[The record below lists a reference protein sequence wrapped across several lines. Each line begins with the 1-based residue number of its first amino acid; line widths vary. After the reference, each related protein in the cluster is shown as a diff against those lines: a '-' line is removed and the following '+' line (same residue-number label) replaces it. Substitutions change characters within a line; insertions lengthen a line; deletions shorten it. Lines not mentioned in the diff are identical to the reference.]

1 MQILQQQNKQFRLGE
16 IAKDEKISSLEQL
29 NGSNLKVID
38 TLRQQ
43 HCETVKT
50 TEIHENR
57 NMSLKTDFEALK
69 KDVQSVVI
77 KQQMIPEKESRR
89 NSITLDFTLADLSA
103 VGNTTVS
110 KEKDDDADT
119 IVLDE
124 SIMRRL
130 QGDNDYADV
139 DYEGNNKLTRSE
151 IKDLNV

>member
-1 MQILQQQNKQFRLGE
+1 
-16 IAKDEKISSLEQL
+16 
-29 NGSNLKVID
+29 
-38 TLRQQ
+38 
-43 HCETVKT
+43 
-50 TEIHENR
+50 
-57 NMSLKTDFEALK
+57 
-69 KDVQSVVI
+69 VI

-110 KEKDDDADT
+110 KEKEDDADT